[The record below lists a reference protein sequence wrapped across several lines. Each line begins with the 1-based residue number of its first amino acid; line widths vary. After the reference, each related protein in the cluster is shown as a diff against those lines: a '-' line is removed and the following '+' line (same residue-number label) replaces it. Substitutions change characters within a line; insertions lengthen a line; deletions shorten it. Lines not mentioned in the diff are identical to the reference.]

1 MKWMNKLELKFG
13 KYAIPNLMY
22 YIIIL
27 YVVGFALSIIAP
39 GFYEQYLAIDAYAIL
54 HGQVWRLITFIIQ
67 PPSTNIIFVIFT
79 LYLYYMIGK
88 TLEYVWGT
96 FRFNLYYF
104 MGVIFHI
111 LAAMLTY
118 FIFGVSLPVGTFYLN
133 LALFLAFVMLNPN
146 QQFLLFGILPIKAK
160 YLAYVDIAFFIYT
173 ILQAFM
179 PAYGGSPVFGWYYQA
194 NALEAFVSFL
204 NFLIF
209 FFSSA
214 QMRRFSPKEV
224 KRKQVYHK
232 EVRAGQ
238 REMKYGNGGTR
249 HKCAVC
255 GRTELD
261 GDDLEFR
268 YCSKCNGNYEYC
280 QDHLFTH
287 EHVK

>member
-1 MKWMNKLELKFG
+1 MNWISKLERKFG
-13 KYAIPNLMY
+13 KYAIPNLMN

-27 YVVGFALSIIAP
+27 YIFGFVLDTFAY
-39 GFYEQYLAIDAYAIL
+39 GFYEQYLALDAYAIL
-54 HGQVWRLITFIIQ
+54 HGQVWRIFTFIIQ
-67 PPSTNIIFVIFT
+67 PPSTNLIFVVFT
-79 LYLYYMIGK
+79 MYLYYMIGR

-104 MGVIFHI
+104 MGVAFHI

-118 FIFGVSLPVGTFYLN
+118 FIFQVSLPIGTFYLN
-133 LALFLAFVMLNPN
+133 LALFFAFVSLNPN

-160 YLAYVDIAFFIYT
+160 YLAYLDAAFFVYT

-179 PAYGGSPVFGWYYQA
+179 PAYGGNAIYGWYYKA
-194 NALEAFVSFL
+194 LALEAFVSFL

-209 FFSSA
+209 FFSTNR
-214 QMRRFSPKEV
+214 MKRFAPGEI
-224 KRKQVYHK
+224 KRKHSYQK
-232 EVRAGQ
+232 AVRQGQ
-238 REMKYGNGGTR
+238 REMQYGNGGTR

-261 GDDLEFR
+261 GDHLEFR

>member
-1 MKWMNKLELKFG
+1 MN
-13 KYAIPNLMY
+13 

-27 YVVGFALSIIAP
+27 YIFGFVLDTFAY
-39 GFYEQYLAIDAYAIL
+39 GFYEQYLALDAYAIL
-54 HGQVWRLITFIIQ
+54 HGQVWRIFTFIIQ
-67 PPSTNIIFVIFT
+67 PPSTNLIFVVFT
-79 LYLYYMIGK
+79 MYLYYMIGR

-104 MGVIFHI
+104 MGVAFHI

-118 FIFGVSLPVGTFYLN
+118 FIFQVSLPIGTFYLN
-133 LALFLAFVMLNPN
+133 LALFFAFVSLNPN

-160 YLAYVDIAFFIYT
+160 YLAYLDAAFFVYT

-179 PAYGGSPVFGWYYQA
+179 PAYGGNAIYGWYYKA
-194 NALEAFVSFL
+194 LALEAFVSFL

-209 FFSSA
+209 FFSTNR
-214 QMRRFSPKEV
+214 MKRFAPGEI
-224 KRKQVYHK
+224 KRKHSYQK
-232 EVRAGQ
+232 AVRQGQ
-238 REMKYGNGGTR
+238 REMQYGNGGTR

-261 GDDLEFR
+261 GDHLEFR

>member
-1 MKWMNKLELKFG
+1 MNWISKLERKFG
-13 KYAIPNLMY
+13 KYAIPNLMN

-27 YVVGFALSIIAP
+27 YIFGFILDTFAY
-39 GFYEQYLAIDAYAIL
+39 GFYEQYLALDAYAIL
-54 HGQVWRLITFIIQ
+54 HGQVWRIFTFIIQ
-67 PPSTNIIFVIFT
+67 PPSTNLIFVVFT
-79 LYLYYMIGK
+79 MYLYYMIGR

-104 MGVIFHI
+104 MGVAFHI

-118 FIFGVSLPVGTFYLN
+118 FIFQVSLPIGTFYLN
-133 LALFLAFVMLNPN
+133 LALFFAFVSLNPN

-160 YLAYVDIAFFIYT
+160 YLAYLDAAFFVYT

-179 PAYGGSPVFGWYYQA
+179 PAYGGNAIYGWYYKA
-194 NALEAFVSFL
+194 LALEAFVSFL

-209 FFSSA
+209 FFSTNR
-214 QMRRFSPKEV
+214 MKRFAPGEI
-224 KRKQVYHK
+224 KRKHSYQK
-232 EVRAGQ
+232 AVRQGQ
-238 REMKYGNGGTR
+238 REMQYGNGGTR

-261 GDDLEFR
+261 GDHLEFR